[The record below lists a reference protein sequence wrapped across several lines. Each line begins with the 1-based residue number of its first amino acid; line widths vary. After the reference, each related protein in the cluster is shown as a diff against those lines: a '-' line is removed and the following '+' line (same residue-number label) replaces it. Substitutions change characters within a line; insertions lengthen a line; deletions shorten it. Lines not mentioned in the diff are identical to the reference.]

1 MDEEQFRRL
10 KRSATPIECPFE
22 KTIQQRRYR
31 CTLADRLNIG
41 EREAVSCSVKDAA
54 GRCRAFLGRL
64 RDTSGFAMAGFAM
77 GGKDL
82 PVVLPY
88 ARAMQIQLGGL
99 AGLAAA
105 LGDSPAADRAAEQD
119 ADPVRRQPPVD
130 IAALLE
136 DAEERYGEV
145 DDFPFSEIMRALVH
159 IRVRGHRRRN

>member
-1 MDEEQFRRL
+1 MDEEQFRRFKL
-10 KRSATPIECPFE
+10 SATPIDCPFE

-41 EREAVSCSVKDAA
+41 ERETVSCSVKHAA

-77 GGKDL
+77 GRKGS

-105 LGDSPAADRAAEQD
+105 LGDSPAADYGAD
-119 ADPVRRQPPVD
+119 HNADPAGRQPPAD
-130 IAALLE
+130 IAALLD
-136 DAEERYGEV
+136 DAEEHYGGV

-159 IRVRGHRRRN
+159 TRVRDHRR